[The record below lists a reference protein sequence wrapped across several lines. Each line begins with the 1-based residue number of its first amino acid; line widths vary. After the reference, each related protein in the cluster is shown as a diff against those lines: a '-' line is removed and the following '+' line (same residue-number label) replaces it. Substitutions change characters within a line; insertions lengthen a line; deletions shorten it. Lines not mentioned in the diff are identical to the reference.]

1 MNGDCIQL
9 NYSGDNKGAV
19 KNGLLNGHSLVW
31 FKGLFLRQQLQ
42 HLSAIGD
49 SIMAALKGSNYLY
62 CLATLIG
69 YGLSIVQATAQTNPL
84 SSDSSQTI
92 RIGSKRFT
100 ESYILAELLAQ
111 TAQSAAAKA
120 QVLQGL
126 GNTAIVFE
134 ALKSGQIDAYAEY
147 TGTIATEILKA
158 SPDMALQPMQAALAK
173 QGLGVAV
180 PFGFNDGYALA
191 MLAADA
197 DRLGIRSLSDLV
209 KHPELKLG
217 LSNEFIGRQDGWKG
231 LSSRYKLAH
240 MPLGLDHGLA
250 YTAIQKKQIDVMDI
264 YTTDAKI
271 NHLGLRVLVDD
282 QNYFPRYDAIV
293 LYRLDVLQKHP
304 AAWAAIQKL
313 EGRISEAQM
322 IAMNAEAELQS
333 QPFDVIAKQ
342 FLAPINGLQAN
353 TTKPSKTS
361 SQPTP
366 KNFFQQ
372 LWQRLWA
379 DDLGRLM
386 GQHLLLVLASVGA
399 ACLIAV
405 PLAISIYRQTKLRA
419 LVLGTASVLQT
430 VPSLALL
437 VVFIAALGT
446 IGFWPALLALTL
458 YAVLPILRNTCTG
471 LAEVS
476 KGQRYAAQA
485 LGMTTSQS
493 LRLVELPAAM
503 PTVMA
508 GVRTAS
514 SIAIGTATIAAFVG
528 AGGLG
533 ERIVTGLALNDSALM
548 LAGAIPA
555 AALAL
560 ASELLFEAMATWRR

>member
-1 MNGDCIQL
+1 ML
-9 NYSGDNKGAV
+9 RRYSY
-19 KNGLLNGHSLVW
+19 W
-31 FKGLFLRQQLQ
+31 
-42 HLSAIGD
+42 I
-49 SIMAALKGSNYLY
+49 Y
-62 CLATLIG
+62 CFVVLIW
-69 YGLSIVQATAQTNPL
+69 YGLPSVQAQDTTTL
-84 SSDSSQTI
+84 

-111 TAQSAAAKA
+111 TAASSGAKT

-158 SPDMALQPMQAALAK
+158 SPDMTLQTMQAALAK
-173 QGLGVAV
+173 HELGVAV
-180 PFGFNDGYALA
+180 PLGFNDGYALA
-191 MLAADA
+191 MRAADA
-197 DRLGIRSLSDLV
+197 DRLGIRSLSDLA

-217 LSNEFIGRQDGWKG
+217 LSNEFIGRSDGWKG
-231 LSSRYKLAH
+231 LSSKYRLAH
-240 MPLGLDHGLA
+240 TPLGLDHGLA
-250 YTAIQKKQIDVMDI
+250 YTAIEKKQIDVMDI

-271 NHLGLRVLVDD
+271 NALGLHVLVDD
-282 QNYFPRYDAIV
+282 QNYFPRYYAVV
-293 LYRLDVLQKHP
+293 LYRLDVPQKHP
-304 AAWAAIQKL
+304 AGWAAIQQL
-313 EGRISEAQM
+313 QGRVSEPVM

-333 QPFDVIAKQ
+333 QPFDQIAKQ
-342 FLAPINGLQAN
+342 FLASAAAN
-353 TTKPSKTS
+353 RPSADLSTATPA
-361 SQPTP
+361 SQFLMQVW
-366 KNFFQQ
+366 K
-372 LWQRLWA
+372 RLWA
-379 DDLGRLM
+379 DDLWRLL
-386 GQHLLLVLASVGA
+386 GQHVVLVLVSVGA
-399 ACLIAV
+399 ACLVAV
-405 PLAISIYRQTKLRA
+405 PLAISIYRHIKLRA

-458 YAVLPILRNTCTG
+458 YAVLPILRNTCTA

-485 LGMTTSQS
+485 LGMTSAQS
-493 LRLVELPAAM
+493 LRLIELPAAM

-514 SIAIGTATIAAFVG
+514 AIAIGTATIAAFVG

-560 ASELLFEAMATWRR
+560 TSELLFETIATWRR